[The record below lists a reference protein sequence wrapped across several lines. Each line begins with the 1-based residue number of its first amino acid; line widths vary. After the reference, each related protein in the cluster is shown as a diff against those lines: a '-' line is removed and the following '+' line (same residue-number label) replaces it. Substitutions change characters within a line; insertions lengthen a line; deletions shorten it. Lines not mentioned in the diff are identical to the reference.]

1 MNATAEMKRETLA
14 RLRAYRAAHGLGCL
28 ARLSKATRSKVTENQ
43 LRDMLSGYRPAEL
56 RDWQAVARALDRLEG
71 GTEQC

>member
-28 ARLSKATRSKVTENQ
+28 ARLARACRGRVTEPQ
-43 LRDMLSGYRPAEL
+43 LRDMVCGYRPAEPEEW
-56 RDWQAVARALDRLEG
+56 RAVARALDRLEG
-71 GTEQC
+71 KTEQC